1 MIEIVRE
8 PGCQNWTIWGKEGWQ
23 GDGGE
28 GCGWGWEQIGFTFKV
43 FLKTYISQI
52 RMFTIAILLVGVLY
66 GANLGPIFI
75 FQLESCQKIEIQ
87 VIHSYAETFAYLL
100 MSAIVNLVFLSKCK
114 NILYLIS
121 V

>member
-1 MIEIVRE
+1 MDNLGEGGVA
-8 PGCQNWTIWGKEGWQ
+8 GGWGG
-23 GDGGE
+23 
-28 GCGWGWEQIGFTFKV
+28 GCGWGWEQIGFSFKV
-43 FLKTYISQI
+43 FLKPYISQI

-66 GANLGPIFI
+66 GANLGPISI
-75 FQLESCQKIEIQ
+75 FQLESFQKIEIQ